1 MVIKSKYLNYF
12 GYVLVVNFLLC
23 PQIVKSQSI
32 TPDQLRP
39 EQIPPPQDIL
49 PSNPPPPSESIK
61 PLPPPEELLP
71 SFSEPNTDSL
81 PENIPGTITIE
92 KFNFVGNT
100 VFTQEELEAVTAN
113 FLNRPI
119 SFSELLQARTAV
131 TEFYINQGYVTSGAY
146 IPPQELDQ
154 PIVTIQIIEGELQEI
169 NISGIKRLDPNYIRS
184 RINLGA
190 KKPLNIPRLLE
201 ALQLLQF
208 DPLIATISAE
218 LTAGT
223 QPGTSILELQIK
235 EARSFNI
242 EGTFDNGRSPSVG
255 TFRRGGAITEANL
268 LGYGDG
274 IDISYFNT
282 DGSDDLGIS
291 YSFPMNPHNG
301 KLNLQYRQTWSG
313 IIEEPFDDLD
323 GDGNTP
329 DIKSQY
335 QQYEVSFRQPVIQ
348 TPNQELA
355 LGIGIDHQ
363 YSKTEILGQAFPLS
377 PGAGDDGITRI
388 TALRFFQ
395 EWTQRSE
402 REVFAA
408 RSQFNLGIDAFQA
421 TMNSSSPDSSFFSWR
436 GQAQWVRLLDQDFT
450 ILARTDL
457 QLSDRPLVPL
467 EQFSLGGM
475 GSVRGYRQDALL
487 SDNGWLASVELRIPL
502 LRARK
507 IGGVLHF
514 IPFFDVGTTWNSGEG
529 NEVDDRTLA
538 SVGLG
543 LQWQIQDRLTARFD
557 WGIPL
562 IDIDGG
568 DNTLQEQGFLFSLNF
583 KLF

>member
-1 MVIKSKYLNYF
+1 MIIKSKYLNYLS
-12 GYVLVVNFLLC
+12 YILLVNFLLS
-23 PQIVKSQSI
+23 PQIVKSQSL
-32 TPDQLRP
+32 TPDQLSP
-39 EQIPPPQDIL
+39 EQIPPPRDIL
-49 PSNPPPPSESIK
+49 PSNQPPPSETIK

-71 SFSEPNTDSL
+71 SLSDGDSDYS
-81 PENIPGTITIE
+81 PEEVPGTITIE

-100 VFTQEELEAVTAN
+100 VFTQEELEAVTAD
-113 FLNRPI
+113 FINRPI

-131 TEFYINQGYVTSGAY
+131 TEFYIDQGYVTSGAY
-146 IPPQELDQ
+146 IPPQELDE
-154 PIVTIQIIEGELQEI
+154 PIITIQIIEGELQEI
-169 NISGIKRLDPNYIRS
+169 NISGTRRLDPDYIRS
-184 RINLGA
+184 RIKLGA

-268 LGYGDG
+268 LGYGDS

-282 DGSDDLGIS
+282 DGSDDLGIA
-291 YSFPMNPHNG
+291 YSFPMNPRNG
-301 KLNLQYRQTWSG
+301 KLNLKYRQTWSG

-335 QQYEVSFRQPVIQ
+335 QQYEISFRQPVIQ

-388 TALRFFQ
+388 SALRFFQ
-395 EWTQRSE
+395 EWTQRNE

-421 TMNSSSPDSSFFSWR
+421 TMNNSSPDSSFFSWR

-487 SDNGWLASVELRIPL
+487 SDNGLLASVELRIPL

-507 IGGVLHF
+507 IGGVLHL
-514 IPFFDVGTTWNSGEG
+514 IPFFDFGTTWNSGDGTELKD
-529 NEVDDRTLA
+529 NTLA

-562 IDIDGG
+562 IDID
-568 DNTLQEQGFLFSLNF
+568 DSNDSLQEQGLLFSLNF